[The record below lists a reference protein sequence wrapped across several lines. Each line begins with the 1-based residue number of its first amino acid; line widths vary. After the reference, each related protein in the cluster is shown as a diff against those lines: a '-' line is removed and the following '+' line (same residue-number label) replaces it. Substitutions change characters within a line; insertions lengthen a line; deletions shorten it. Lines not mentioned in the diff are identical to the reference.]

1 MTCNSTS
8 SSERDLQD
16 LPPADPSFQGDWTVW
31 WPRHRWYSGA
41 RPVGKSMLRHLYY
54 EMMARRYLGELS
66 SIIAKG
72 AVPHSSP
79 AILQAASTRQKAW
92 ILNCPQIS
100 QNLSFD
106 AN

>member
-1 MTCNSTS
+1 MCNSTS
-8 SSERDLQD
+8 SWEHDLQG
-16 LPPADPSFQGDWTVW
+16 LPPADPSFQGDWIVW
-31 WPRHRWYSGA
+31 WHHHRWYGGA
-41 RPVGKSMLRHLYY
+41 RPVGKSTLRRLYY
-54 EMMARRYLGELS
+54 EMMARRHLGELS

-79 AILQAASTRQKAW
+79 AILQAASTRQKEW

-100 QNLSFD
+100 QNLSFA